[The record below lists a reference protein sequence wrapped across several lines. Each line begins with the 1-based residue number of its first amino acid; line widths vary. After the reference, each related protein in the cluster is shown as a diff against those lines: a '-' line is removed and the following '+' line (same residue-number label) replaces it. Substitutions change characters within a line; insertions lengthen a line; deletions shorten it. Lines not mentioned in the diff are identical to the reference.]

1 MSEMKL
7 FKIHEKLSDRSRSN
21 SQISLDGTEK
31 RTEKRTEKKTENQ
44 NKLVKVA
51 GLFKKKR
58 LGSKWQV
65 EGQKW
70 RYHVDGC

>member
-1 MSEMKL
+1 MCEMKL

-21 SQISLDGTEK
+21 SQISLNV
-31 RTEKRTEKKTENQ
+31 TEKKTKITETETDQ

-70 RYHVDGC
+70 

>member
-1 MSEMKL
+1 MKL
-7 FKIHEKLSDRSRSN
+7 FKIHEKLSERSRSN
-21 SQISLDGTEK
+21 SQISVDG
-31 RTEKRTEKKTENQ
+31 TEKKTENQ

-51 GLFKKKR
+51 GFFKKKR

>member
-1 MSEMKL
+1 MKL

-21 SQISLDGTEK
+21 SQISLNV
-31 RTEKRTEKKTENQ
+31 TEKKTKITETETDQ

-70 RYHVDGC
+70 

>member
-1 MSEMKL
+1 MSQMKL
-7 FKIHEKLSDRSRSN
+7 FKIHEKLSERSRSN
-21 SQISLDGTEK
+21 SQISVDGTEK
-31 RTEKRTEKKTENQ
+31 KTEKKTENQ

-65 EGQKW
+65 EGPK
-70 RYHVDGC
+70 C

>member
-1 MSEMKL
+1 MKL

-21 SQISLDGTEK
+21 SQISLNG
-31 RTEKRTEKKTENQ
+31 TEKKTKITETETDQ

-70 RYHVDGC
+70 

>member
-21 SQISLDGTEK
+21 SQISVDGTEK
-31 RTEKRTEKKTENQ
+31 KTEKKTENQ

-65 EGQKW
+65 EGPK
-70 RYHVDGC
+70 C

>member
-1 MSEMKL
+1 MKL

-21 SQISLDGTEK
+21 SQISLN
-31 RTEKRTEKKTENQ
+31 RTEKKTKITETGTDQ

-58 LGSKWQV
+58 LGSKWQD

-70 RYHVDGC
+70 

>member
-21 SQISLDGTEK
+21 SQISVDGTEK
-31 RTEKRTEKKTENQ
+31 KTEKKTENQ

-65 EGQKW
+65 EGQKF
-70 RYHVDGC
+70 